1 MFHWN
6 DQRIKGHVALCF
18 LAYTM
23 MNTITKSLKWSEKK
37 LSRALDK
44 MQFSKVQQTPK
55 GKPFFLRSA
64 LDLDTQEMIKKLKLV
79 VPKDSTPENLINQY
93 FKE

>member
-1 MFHWN
+1 MYMEHG
-6 DQRIKGHVALCF
+6 Q
-18 LAYTM
+18 
-23 MNTITKSLKWSEKK
+23 
-37 LSRALDK
+37 SRVLDK
-44 MQFSKVQQTPK
+44 MQFSKVQQAPK

-79 VPKDSTPENLINQY
+79 VPKDSTPENPMNQY